1 MQKLKINQTCPC
13 RLKYF
18 DTWGTQKQ
26 VMVLV
31 FAAGP
36 VVGNWF
42 LASQHKK
49 YYFVY
54 DIPNHNQRLNPLL

>member
-1 MQKLKINQTCPC
+1 
-13 RLKYF
+13 
-18 DTWGTQKQ
+18 
-26 VMVLV
+26 MVLV

-49 YYFVY
+49 YYFLY
-54 DIPNHNQRLNPLL
+54 IPNHNQRLNPLL